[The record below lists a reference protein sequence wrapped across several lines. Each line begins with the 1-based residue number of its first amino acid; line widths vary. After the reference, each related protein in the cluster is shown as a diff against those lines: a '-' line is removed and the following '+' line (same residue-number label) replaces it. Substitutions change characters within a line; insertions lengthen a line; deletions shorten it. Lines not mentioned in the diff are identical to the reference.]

1 MLNPTQLKSDL
12 EQLFHDV
19 LPSAIQVCMRSTFT
33 EKTTETDELCKNFAK
48 KFDEMTSSQLA
59 ERMADIIDK
68 YIKSMGIYGT
78 IITAGTPV
86 TQTAPINPG
95 GMVNVRNPIAGKVPN
110 ILGVM

>member
-1 MLNPTQLKSDL
+1 MLNPTVLKQDL
-12 EQLFHDV
+12 EQMFSDI
-19 LPSAIQVCMRSTFT
+19 LPGAIEVCMRSTFT
-33 EKTTETDELCKNFAK
+33 EKTTETDELCKNFSK

-68 YIKSMGIYGT
+68 YIKSIGIYGT
-78 IITAGTPV
+78 IITAGSPV

-95 GMVNVRNPIAGKVPN
+95 GAVNVKNPIAGKIPN